1 MSFYNKI
8 ILIGRLV
15 RDPEEKYTLTGT
27 PVSTFTIAVDRVPR
41 KNATE
46 ETQDVDFFRV
56 VTFGKLAEFVRTY
69 LTKGRLILVE
79 GEMRMRRWETPTGEK
94 RVTPEVLAN
103 VIRFMDKKP
112 VVEESEIMEEEEKP
126 FEDKEIG
133 EEDMFGE
140 EFMNDEPPF

>member
-1 MSFYNKI
+1 MAFYNKI

-27 PVSTFTIAVDRVPR
+27 PVSTFTLAVDRVPR

-46 ETQDVDFFRV
+46 ETQNVDFFKV

-94 RVTPEVLAN
+94 RVTPEVLAT
-103 VIRFMDKKP
+103 VVRFMDKKP
-112 VVEESEIMEEEEKP
+112 IAEESEIMEEKTFESEEIND
-126 FEDKEIG
+126 EDVFK
-133 EEDMFGE
+133 E

>member
-1 MSFYNKI
+1 MAFYNKI

-27 PVSTFTIAVDRVPR
+27 PVSTFTLAVDRAPR

-46 ETQDVDFFRV
+46 ETQNVDFFKV

-94 RVTPEVLAN
+94 RVTPEVLAT
-103 VIRFMDKKP
+103 VVRFMDKKP
-112 VVEESEIMEEEEKP
+112 IAEESEIMEEKTFESEEIN
-126 FEDKEIG
+126 DK
-133 EEDMFGE
+133 DVFKE

>member
-27 PVSTFTIAVDRVPR
+27 PVSTFTLAVDRIPR

-79 GEMRMRRWETPTGEK
+79 GEMRMRRWETSTGEK

-103 VIRFMDKKP
+103 VVRFMDKKP
-112 VVEESEIMEEEEKP
+112 VVEEPEIAAEEEKP
-126 FEDKEIG
+126 LEDKEIG
-133 EEDMFGE
+133 GEDMFGE

>member
-1 MSFYNKI
+1 MAFYNKI

-27 PVSTFTIAVDRVPR
+27 PVSTFTLAVDRVPR

-46 ETQDVDFFRV
+46 ETQNVDFFKV

-94 RVTPEVLAN
+94 RVTPEVLAT
-103 VIRFMDKKP
+103 VVRFMDKKP
-112 VVEESEIMEEEEKP
+112 IVEESEIMEEKTFESEEIND
-126 FEDKEIG
+126 EDVFK
-133 EEDMFGE
+133 E